1 MNLPHFAGGPK
12 GFPRARRIPYS
23 SKESPV
29 MRSKATGVIFA
40 LIFLIGLSLLL
51 YPGVSNYWNE
61 QHQSKAV
68 SDYVSTV
75 AKLDE
80 ADYSAYWQAAADFN
94 RRIAAGEIG
103 YELTEEQEAAYNAAL
118 NVGDTGVIGYVDIP
132 AAKITLPIYHGT
144 EESVLQVA
152 VGHLPWTSLPVG
164 GAGTHCVISGHRGLP
179 SARLFTDI
187 DKLVV
192 GDRFSLNILN
202 ETLTYEVDR
211 ILIVLPEEVDGLRA
225 EQGQD
230 YCTLLTCTPYGVNTH
245 RLLVRGHRVEND
257 PTLLRVHVVSEAG
270 QVSEILIAAVI
281 FIAVIIFILI
291 FYGAYLRLKRSR
303 NNKPDILK
311 RVN

>member
-1 MNLPHFAGGPK
+1 
-12 GFPRARRIPYS
+12 
-23 SKESPV
+23 
-29 MRSKATGVIFA
+29 MRSKATGIIFA

-94 RRIAAGEIG
+94 RRIAAGE
-103 YELTEEQEAAYNAAL
+103 
-118 NVGDTGVIGYVDIP
+118 IGYVDIP

-270 QVSEILIAAVI
+270 QISEILIAAVI